1 MAKGA
6 EAARAIQ
13 REARA
18 LGFQSFG
25 ITDAETLKQSAAPR
39 ALRDF
44 LDKEYHGEMDWMEA
58 RRNLREDPRRLMP
71 SLKSILVLG
80 MNYGPDTNPLPE
92 LEKRQKGVI
101 SVYAR
106 GEDYHK
112 IIKKKMKRLGHF
124 MECRFGA
131 EVKSFVDTAP
141 IMEKPLAQAAGL
153 GWQGKHTNLVARDFG
168 SWMFLGVLLSDMAL
182 PLSKPHGDH
191 CGTCRAC
198 LDICPTNAFP
208 KPFQI
213 DARRCISYLTI
224 EYKGVLP
231 KAFRKAMGNR
241 IYGCDDCL
249 AVCPWNKF
257 AKRANEMAFHE
268 DDARDKMTLA
278 DYAAMGEARFREY
291 FRASAVKR
299 IGWNSFLRNVLTA
312 IGNSGDASLKE
323 SLLPHLASE
332 ALPVR
337 AAAIWALRQ
346 ILSAQDFEKLRR
358 AHSSRERAPQILE
371 EWKD

>member
-1 MAKGA
+1 MAKGR

-44 LDKEYHGEMDWMEA
+44 LDKEYHGEMDWMET

-92 LEKRQKGVI
+92 LEKREKGVI

-106 GEDYHK
+106 GADYHK
-112 IIKKKMKRLGHF
+112 IIKRKMKRLGRF
-124 MECRFGA
+124 MESRFGA

-231 KAFRKAMGNR
+231 KEFRKAMGNR

-268 DDARDKMTLA
+268 DDALDKMTLA

-346 ILSAQDFEKLRR
+346 ILSAEDFEKLRR
-358 AHSSRERAPQILE
+358 AHSPRERAPQILE